1 MDKRRNNGGHSTKG
15 KAGRKPKSEEIKL
28 IEQLDKIIDRDK
40 VIEKLNE
47 LIDEGDYKAIQLY
60 MNYLYGRPKES
71 KDVTIKGD
79 TPMFNLGDVS
89 EE

>member
-1 MDKRRNNGGHSTKG
+1 MDKRKNNGGARPG
-15 KAGRKPKSEEIKL
+15 AGRPSKKEEFKL
-28 IEQLDKIIDRDK
+28 IEQLDKHIDQDK
-40 VIEKLNE
+40 VLRVLNQM
-47 LIDEGDYKAIQLY
+47 IDEGEYKAVQLY
-60 MNYLYGRPKES
+60 LQYYYGRPKET